1 MPLFLIL
8 LFLTI
13 AIILIVADQKARSA
27 RRRALAEFAARQLW
41 SFDPEDDANF
51 AELHERFALFQKG
64 SSKTISLTLRGT
76 AETRFGR
83 LAVQAGDYRYTTG
96 NRKHRHTCRLS
107 YVLATL
113 PFSLPP
119 ETHLL
124 IRGEHVGDTLTALLG
139 FDDIDF
145 ESEEFSRQFFVKSG
159 DRKFAYAVIHPRMMD
174 YLLRSPCGPLEICG
188 SEILLHGTGEPIW
201 SVAEIAAA
209 VDWLVA
215 FVELWPDYLVNGS
228 TGETAG
234 RA

>member
-8 LFLTI
+8 LSLAI
-13 AIILIVADQKARSA
+13 AIILIAADQQARSA
-27 RRRALAEFAARQLW
+27 RRRALAEFASRQGW
-41 SFDPEDDANF
+41 TFDPEDEANF

-64 SSKTISLTLRGT
+64 SNQTIAHTLTGAT
-76 AETRFGR
+76 ETRFGR
-83 LAVQAGDYRYTTG
+83 LAVQAGDYRYTTVSG
-96 NRKHRHTCRLS
+96 KHRHTHRLS

-119 ETHLL
+119 DTHLL

-188 SEILLHGTGEPIW
+188 REILLHGSGEPIW

-209 VDWLVA
+209 VDWLSG
-215 FVELWPDYLVNGS
+215 FVELWPDYLVS
-228 TGETAG
+228 ECTTSP
-234 RA
+234 RARA